1 MLSTFYGGRYSH
13 AAAMAVLFLAPW
25 SLADAHGVPERLHA
39 CVKETDDARRLACYD
54 RELKRAVENPKSA
67 DEPML
72 ATVTRI
78 VERRDGTLAITLDN
92 GQTWAQ
98 KSRDYLPLK
107 AGERVTIRGGAF
119 SSNHLVTQSGRSTQ
133 VKRVR

>member
-1 MLSTFYGGRYSH
+1 MLSTFHGCRYSH
-13 AAAMAVLFLAPW
+13 VAAMAVLFLVPW

-54 RELKRAVENPKSA
+54 RELTRAVEHPESA
-67 DEPML
+67 DEPIL

-78 VERRDGTLAITLDN
+78 VERGDGTLAITLDN

-98 KSRDYLPLK
+98 KSREYLPLK
-107 AGERVTIRGGAF
+107 AGEQVTIRGGAF
-119 SSNHLVTQSGRSTQ
+119 SSNRMVTESGRSTQ

>member
-1 MLSTFYGGRYSH
+1 MLSTFHGYYSH

-54 RELKRAVENPKSA
+54 RELKRAVEHPESA
-67 DEPML
+67 DEPIL

-119 SSNHLVTQSGRSTQ
+119 SSNRLVTESGRSTQ